1 MKGKKT
7 PQLSHLKYI
16 CYQSLEE
23 LLNVEI
29 TNIYYSLIEFDLV
42 LVEFLFYL
50 DYASFYLHF
59 FFVFKTQLILT
70 FRSLPKIYVFAGVVK
85 LLILSKIEINQIC
98 LCHLIYFYA

>member
-42 LVEFLFYL
+42 LVEFLF
-50 DYASFYLHF
+50 
-59 FFVFKTQLILT
+59 
-70 FRSLPKIYVFAGVVK
+70 
-85 LLILSKIEINQIC
+85 
-98 LCHLIYFYA
+98 